1 MSFNE
6 QTIKTIANLARLRFP
21 KEDEEKFMKDIDSIL
36 NWVEELKEVN
46 IDGVEPLVSVTPR
59 TDAVRADEVTD
70 GGLQTELMANAPESV
85 QGFYE
90 VPRMVE

>member
-6 QTIKTIANLARLRFP
+6 QTIKTISNLARLRLP
-21 KEDEEKFMKDIDSIL
+21 QEDEGKFIKDIGSIL

-46 IDGVEPLVSVTPR
+46 IDGVEPLVSVSPR
-59 TDAVRADEVTD
+59 ENAIREDKITD

>member
-6 QTIKTIANLARLRFP
+6 QTIKTIANLARLKFP
-21 KEDEEKFMKDIDSIL
+21 KEDEAKFMADIDSIL
-36 NWVEELKEVN
+36 NWVEQLK
-46 IDGVEPLVSVTPR
+46 GVDVTGIEPLVSVSPR
-59 TDAVRADEVTD
+59 ENAIRSDVVTE
-70 GGLQTELMANAPESV
+70 GNIQSELMANAPESV

>member
-6 QTIKTIANLARLRFP
+6 QTIKTIANLARLKFP
-21 KEDEEKFMKDIDSIL
+21 QEDEAKFAKDINGIL
-36 NWVEELKEVN
+36 DWVEQLKEVN
-46 IDGVEPLVSVTPR
+46 VDGVEPLVSVSPR
-59 TDAVRADEVTD
+59 ENAVRADVVTD
-70 GGLQTELMANAPESV
+70 GSLQTELMANAPESV

>member
-6 QTIKTIANLARLRFP
+6 QTIKTVANLARLKFP
-21 KEDEEKFMKDIDSIL
+21 EGQEAKFANDINGIL
-36 NWVEELKEVN
+36 DWVEQLKEVN
-46 IDGVEPLVSVTPR
+46 VDGVEPLVSVSPR
-59 TDAVRADEVTD
+59 TDAIRPDEVTD

>member
-6 QTIKTIANLARLRFP
+6 QTIKTIANLARLKFP
-21 KEDEEKFMKDIDSIL
+21 KEDEAKFMSDIDSIL
-36 NWVEELKEVN
+36 NWVEQLKEVDVTG
-46 IDGVEPLVSVTPR
+46 IEPLVSVSPR
-59 TDAVRADEVTD
+59 ENAIRSDVVTE
-70 GGLQTELMANAPESV
+70 GNIQSELMANAPESV

>member
-59 TDAVRADEVTD
+59 ASAVRADEVTD

-90 VPRMVE
+90 VPKMVE

>member
-6 QTIKTIANLARLRFP
+6 QTIKTISNLARLKFP
-21 KEDEEKFMKDIDSIL
+21 KEDEAKFMQDINGIL
-36 NWVEELKEVN
+36 DWVEQLKEVN
-46 IDGVEPLVSVTPR
+46 VEGVEPLVSVTPR
-59 TDAVRADEVTD
+59 ETDIREDVVTE
-70 GGLQTELMANAPESV
+70 GGIQSELMANAPESV

>member
-6 QTIKTIANLARLRFP
+6 QTIKTISNLARLRLP
-21 KEDEEKFMKDIDSIL
+21 KEDEEKFIKDLDSIL
-36 NWVEELKEVN
+36 SWVEELKEVD
-46 IDGVEPLVSVTPR
+46 ITGIEPLVSVSPR
-59 TDAVRADEVTD
+59 ENAIREDKVTD